1 MALLTNYLVK
11 KSTRTNMIAGTHHS
25 GFEVI
30 QDTESKKWA
39 IVLPSR
45 YNYETINA
53 IQQMIYD
60 YSTKKYEFCVIEAS
74 PYNVR
79 LYPRIMG
86 DVLVEMDRIVDSDPI
101 LLHTYIENHP
111 SGAISVGDDDTTAH
125 MTQCYRADKDAF
137 GRISLFNNLFV
148 TFNLSCSPSKL
159 NGHYRITTTFPSYT
173 KVTVVECGIMG
184 LRVINIYGQLRIL
197 YPDLVTSA
205 TGAYLTDKIIQKY
218 LLQDDPNWNDYP
230 SLVKASE
237 LGVSPIGLVQIY
249 VREPVWLDKEKFNEI
264 FSYTPDCHPM

>member
-101 LLHTYIENHP
+101 LFILILK
-111 SGAISVGDDDTTAH
+111 TTLVV
-125 MTQCYRADKDAF
+125 
-137 GRISLFNNLFV
+137 LF
-148 TFNLSCSPSKL
+148 PWEMM
-159 NGHYRITTTFPSYT
+159 I
-173 KVTVVECGIMG
+173 
-184 LRVINIYGQLRIL
+184 LR
-197 YPDLVTSA
+197 
-205 TGAYLTDKIIQKY
+205 LT
-218 LLQDDPNWNDYP
+218 
-230 SLVKASE
+230 
-237 LGVSPIGLVQIY
+237 
-249 VREPVWLDKEKFNEI
+249 
-264 FSYTPDCHPM
+264 